1 MKGRSCN
8 TTPMSPRRS
17 MAPPVPRW
25 SSSRR
30 WVVSALLCVPMLFA
44 IGVPARAATEL
55 ETAIADALEN
65 STAFPDVPADVDE
78 AAAYKIQANA
88 VAASFGG
95 QIAGYKAGL
104 TNRAMQHRFDT
115 DQPVIGALPE
125 TGRLGPDA
133 VIRAVPGLKIE
144 VEIGFLIGA
153 DGAPATMFAAIE
165 LPRLDYPNMK
175 AVTLADVIATDVSA
189 YRYIVGPSAVPDP
202 DVRQTEV
209 SLDKDGAKVFAAFAS
224 DAMDDPGKSY
234 DWTIGKARSLGYPIR
249 RGMIVITGALG
260 RVVDADPGVYT
271 AHYGALG
278 DVKFTIEASGPTSG
292 TSATSDRTPAP
303 AVAPAPAI
311 DHAPEPDDAERH

>member
-1 MKGRSCN
+1 M
-8 TTPMSPRRS
+8 
-17 MAPPVPRW
+17 
-25 SSSRR
+25 
-30 WVVSALLCVPMLFA
+30 CVA
-44 IGVPARAATEL
+44 IGFGTLAAPARAATEL
-55 ETAIADALEN
+55 ETAIANALTN
-65 STAFPDVPADVDE
+65 ATAFPDVPADVDVD
-78 AAAYKIQANA
+78 AAYKIQANA

-104 TNRAMQHRFDT
+104 TNRAMQHRFDA
-115 DQPVIGALPE
+115 DQPVLGVLPE
-125 TGRLGPDA
+125 AGRLDSGA
-133 VIRAVPGLKIE
+133 VVRAVPGLKIE

-175 AVTLADVIATDVSA
+175 VVTLPDVIATDVSA

-209 SLDKDGAKVFAAFAS
+209 SLDKDGVQLFAAFAS

-234 DWTIGKARSLGYPIR
+234 DWTIGKARELGLPVH

-260 RVVDADPGVYT
+260 RAVDATPGLYV

-278 DVKFTIEASGPTSG
+278 DIRF
-292 TSATSDRTPAP
+292 R
-303 AVAPAPAI
+303 I
-311 DHAPEPDDAERH
+311 DAG